1 MAMND
6 PQALMWYQVH
16 KKETSTTFLLWFFL
30 GHFGAHR
37 FYMGRTGSAVAMLL
51 LVILSIPLLF
61 VVIGLFTYVAA
72 FIWWIVDA
80 FLICD
85 WVKEHNMQLAHA
97 VSQQQLPQH
106 GGHYL
111 PSTP

>member
-1 MAMND
+1 MND

-37 FYMGRTGSAVAMLL
+37 FYMGKSGSAVAMLL
-51 LVILSIPLLF
+51 ITLLSIPLFF
-61 VVIGLFTYVAA
+61 VLIGFFTYFAA

-85 WVKEHNMQLAHA
+85 WVKEHNAKLAHA
-97 VSQQQLPQH
+97 ISRQHLSQQPGSFLP
-106 GGHYL
+106 
-111 PSTP
+111 PAA

>member
-1 MAMND
+1 MND

-37 FYMGRTGSAVAMLL
+37 FYMGKSGSAVAMLL
-51 LVILSIPLLF
+51 ITVLSIPLFF
-61 VVIGLFTYVAA
+61 VLIGFATYFGAV
-72 FIWWIVDA
+72 IWWIVDA

-85 WVKEHNMQLAHA
+85 WVTEHNTRLAHA
-97 VSQQQLPQH
+97 LAQQQHLPQH
-106 GGHYL
+106 GGHHL
-111 PSTP
+111 PPAS